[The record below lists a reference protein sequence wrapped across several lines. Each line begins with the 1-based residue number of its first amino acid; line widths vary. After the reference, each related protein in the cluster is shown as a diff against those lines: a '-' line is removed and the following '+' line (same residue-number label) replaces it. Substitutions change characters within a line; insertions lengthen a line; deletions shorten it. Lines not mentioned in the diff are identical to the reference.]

1 MATPSRFKEHSHS
14 RHLSHYIDIGNLEQH
29 RPLLRGGM
37 GFEQQASGN
46 QAAPANAISIAM
58 LQEINRPVEF
68 IRPAIGSNFPAIL
81 VDQHQRTR
89 MKYRIHGPIGE
100 ADQPV
105 MKVALIEA
113 G

>member
-37 GFEQQASGN
+37 GFEQQAPGN
-46 QAAPANAISIAM
+46 EAAPANPISVAM

-68 IRPAIGSNFPAIL
+68 ARPAICGYFPAGL
-81 VDQHQRTR
+81 VDQYQRTG
-89 MKYRIHGPIGE
+89 MKNRIHGPIG
-100 ADQPV
+100 
-105 MKVALIEA
+105 
-113 G
+113 